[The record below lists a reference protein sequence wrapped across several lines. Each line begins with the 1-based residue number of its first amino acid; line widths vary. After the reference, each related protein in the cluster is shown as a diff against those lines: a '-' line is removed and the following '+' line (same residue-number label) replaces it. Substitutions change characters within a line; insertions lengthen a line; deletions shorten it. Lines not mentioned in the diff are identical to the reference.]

1 MDFKELDIE
10 YETVEIEQMKEPS
23 FEINSYSYEEEN
35 SFTFNDDEA
44 QSESKKPDG
53 LKSIEVD
60 KEPVPEEKLRL
71 LTTYFNDVSKEDL
84 FSHQEVLKT
93 SATIKK
99 YEEMADEMGKVL
111 AKLSLKSKTHQKSEK
126 ERHIKLL
133 NIVIRTCNQRAD
145 SLKHEFTKA
154 NLRLVLSIAKRYIN
168 RGIPLADLIQEG
180 NIGLMKAV
188 EKFDHTRGF
197 RFSTYASW
205 WIHQAM
211 IRAVHNQKRTVKV
224 PIYLLERAKV
234 VFNTRD
240 SLKEKLERDPTVKE
254 IAKKVKMTVEQV
266 SNILMG
272 DEKLYSLDSPI
283 DKEEKSTHMDY
294 LADTESPDPDS
305 TITSVALIER
315 LTEALS
321 MLSPREQKVLK
332 LRFGIGYE
340 TSHTL
345 EEIGKKFNVSR
356 ERIRQIEK
364 EALKKI
370 ASSELGETLK
380 PFLES

>member
-99 YEEMADEMGKVL
+99 YQEMADEMGKVL

-188 EKFDHTRGF
+188 QKFDHTRGF

-211 IRAVHNQKRTVKV
+211 IRAVHNQKRTVKM

-240 SLKEKLERDPTVKE
+240 SLKEKLERDPTTKE
-254 IAKKVKMTVEQV
+254 IAKKLKMTVEQV

-305 TITSVALIER
+305 TVTSVALIER
-315 LTEALS
+315 LAEALS

>member
-1 MDFKELDIE
+1 MDFKKLDIE
-10 YETVEIEQMKEPS
+10 HETVEIEQVTES
-23 FEINSYSYEEEN
+23 SIEIDSYRYEEEN
-35 SFTFNDDEA
+35 NFAFDND
-44 QSESKKPDG
+44 ESQFKDKTDNSQ
-53 LKSIEVD
+53 SIEVD
-60 KEPVPEEKLRL
+60 EEPVPEEKLRL
-71 LTTYFNDVSKEDL
+71 LSAYFKDVGKEDL
-84 FSHQEVLKT
+84 FSHKQVLKI

-99 YEEMADEMGKVL
+99 YEDISSEMGKFLV
-111 AKLSLKSKTHQKSEK
+111 KLSRNAKSHQRADI
-126 ERHIKLL
+126 ERRIKLL
-133 NIVIRTCNQRAD
+133 NFVTRTCAQRAN

-154 NLRLVLSIAKRYIN
+154 NLRLVLSIAKRYRN

-188 EKFDHTRGF
+188 EKFDHTKGF
-197 RFSTYASW
+197 RFSTYGSW

-211 IRAVHNQKRTVKV
+211 IRAVHNQKRTVKM
-224 PIYLLERAKV
+224 PIYLLERAKSV
-234 VFNTRD
+234 CNT
-240 SLKEKLERDPTVKE
+240 SALLKEKLGRNPTVKE
-254 IAKKVKMTVEQV
+254 IAKKAKMTIEQV

-283 DKEEKSTHMDY
+283 EKGEKSTFLDL
-294 LADTESPDPDS
+294 LADTDSPTPDS
-305 TITSVALIER
+305 TVTNVALIKR

-321 MLSPREQKVLK
+321 ILTPREQKVLR

-345 EEIGKKFNVSR
+345 DEIGKKFDVSR

-380 PFLES
+380 SFLVS

>member
-1 MDFKELDIE
+1 MNYKELDIE
-10 YETVEIEQMKEPS
+10 HETAEIEQMKEPN

-35 SFTFNDDEA
+35 SFTIDNEDTQFKNEHSSGS
-44 QSESKKPDG
+44 QW
-53 LKSIEVD
+53 IEVD
-60 KEPVPEEKLRL
+60 KEPIPEEKLRL
-71 LTTYFNDVSKEDL
+71 LTAYFNDVSKEDL
-84 FSHQEVLKT
+84 FSHEEVLKV

-99 YEEMADEMGKVL
+99 YEEMADKMGKVV
-111 AKLSLKSKTHQKSEK
+111 AKLSRKTKTHQKSEK
-126 ERHIKLL
+126 ERRIKLL
-133 NIVIRTCNQRAD
+133 NIVIRTCTQRAD

-154 NLRLVLSIAKRYIN
+154 NLRLVLSITKRYMN

-205 WIHQAM
+205 WIHQAI

-224 PIYLLERAKV
+224 PIYLLEKAKL
-234 VFNTRD
+234 VFSARD
-240 SLKEKLERDPTVKE
+240 SLKEKLNRDPTANE
-254 IAKKVKMTVEQV
+254 IAKKVKMTVVQV
-266 SNILMG
+266 NNILMG

-305 TITSVALIER
+305 RVTSVALIER
-315 LTEALS
+315 LSEALS

-332 LRFGIGYE
+332 LRFGIGDE

-345 EEIGKKFNVSR
+345 EEIGNEFNVSR